1 MRIDEP
7 KRPGEDAGKNA
18 EQVYKW
24 MYRVTEQLNMM
35 MEQLERNNV
44 LDLMATG
51 IGTTAQNGLIGG
63 NVEDNSEDL
72 ALIKAE
78 QENIKSRLG
87 EINTAVD
94 DATSAVEEVAANLE
108 VLETQ
113 LGGYTIL
120 IGTSTVNFGTDATN
134 LTVKFGKTF
143 ASKPVVVTNQVFD
156 DANLV
161 TRTNYTTTTQFRV
174 STPDGAFTSSGTRDF
189 NWVAIGKLA

>member
-24 MYRVTEQLNMM
+24 MYRATEQLNMM

-63 NVEDNSEDL
+63 SVEDNSEDL

-78 QENIKSRLG
+78 QENIKTRMG
-87 EINTAVD
+87 ELNTAVD
-94 DATSAVEEVAANLE
+94 KATTAIELQLGGKTIFVGSATIAFSNKMNTVSVTFPREFSAVPNVVIQQVFDTANIILQGYKP
-108 VLETQ
+108 TATGFTAQ
-113 LGGYTIL
+113 LGGYF
-120 IGTSTVNFGTDATN
+120 S
-134 LTVKFGKTF
+134 
-143 ASKPVVVTNQVFD
+143 
-156 DANLV
+156 
-161 TRTNYTTTTQFRV
+161 
-174 STPDGAFTSSGTRDF
+174 SSGTRQF
-189 NWVAIGKLA
+189 QWIAIGDMA

>member
-63 NVEDNSEDL
+63 SVEDNSEDL

-78 QENIKSRLG
+78 QENIKTRMG
-87 EINTAVD
+87 ELNTAVD
-94 DATSAVEEVAANLE
+94 KATTAIEL
-108 VLETQ
+108 Q
-113 LGGYTIL
+113 LGGKTIFVGSAT
-120 IGTSTVNFGTDATN
+120 IAFSNKMNTVSI
-134 LTVKFGKTF
+134 TF
-143 ASKPVVVTNQVFD
+143 PRAFSAVPNVVIQQVFD
-156 DANLV
+156 
-161 TRTNYTTTTQFRV
+161 TTNIILQGYKPTAT
-174 STPDGAFTSSGTRDF
+174 GFTAQIGGYFSSSGTRQF
-189 NWVAIGKLA
+189 QWIAIGDMA

>member
-78 QENIKSRLG
+78 QENIKNRLG
-87 EINTAVD
+87 ELNTAVD
-94 DATSAVEEVAANLE
+94 DVADNVE
-108 VLETQ
+108 VLEGQ

-120 IGTSTVNFGTDATN
+120 IGTSTLEFGTTATN

-156 DANLV
+156 DANV
-161 TRTNYTTTTQFRV
+161 TVSLKNVTTTQFLAT
-174 STPDGAFTSSGTRDF
+174 TPGGAFTSTGTRDF
-189 NWVAIGKLA
+189 NWVAIGKQIQRL

>member
-18 EQVYKW
+18 EQIYKW

-78 QENIKSRLG
+78 QENIKTRLG
-87 EINTAVD
+87 ELN
-94 DATSAVEEVAANLE
+94 E
-108 VLETQ
+108 VLELQ
-113 LGGYTIL
+113 LGGKTIFVGSAT
-120 IGTSTVNFGTDATN
+120 IAFSNKMNTVSI
-134 LTVKFGKTF
+134 TF
-143 ASKPVVVTNQVFD
+143 PRAFSAVPNVVIQQVFD
-156 DANLV
+156 
-161 TRTNYTTTTQFRV
+161 TTNIILQGYKPTAT
-174 STPDGAFTSSGTRDF
+174 GFTAQIGGYFSSSGTRQF
-189 NWVAIGKLA
+189 QWIAIGDMA

>member
-24 MYRVTEQLNMM
+24 MYRATEQLNMM

-78 QENIKSRLG
+78 QENIKTRLG
-87 EINTAVD
+87 ELNTAVD
-94 DATSAVEEVAANLE
+94 EVADNVK
-108 VLETQ
+108 VLELQ
-113 LGGYTIL
+113 LGGKTIFVGSAT
-120 IGTSTVNFGTDATN
+120 IAFGNKMNTVA
-134 LTVKFGKTF
+134 VTF
-143 ASKPVVVTNQVFD
+143 PRAFSAVPNVVIQQVFD
-156 DANLV
+156 TANIILQGYKP
-161 TRTNYTTTTQFRV
+161 TAT
-174 STPDGAFTSSGTRDF
+174 GFTAQIGGYFSSSGTRQF
-189 NWVAIGKLA
+189 QWIAIGDMA

>member
-7 KRPGEDAGKNA
+7 KRPGENAGKNA

-78 QENIKSRLG
+78 QENIKTRLG
-87 EINTAVD
+87 ELN
-94 DATSAVEEVAANLE
+94 E
-108 VLETQ
+108 VLELQ

-120 IGTSTVNFGTDATN
+120 IGTSTLEFGTTATN

-156 DANLV
+156 DANV
-161 TRTNYTTTTQFRV
+161 TVSLKNVTTTQFRAT
-174 STPDGAFTSSGTRDF
+174 TPGGAFTSSGTRDF

>member
-78 QENIKSRLG
+78 QENIKTRLG
-87 EINTAVD
+87 ELN
-94 DATSAVEEVAANLE
+94 E
-108 VLETQ
+108 VLELQ
-113 LGGYTIL
+113 LGGKTIFVGSAT
-120 IGTSTVNFGTDATN
+120 IAFSNKMNTVS
-134 LTVKFGKTF
+134 VTF
-143 ASKPVVVTNQVFD
+143 PRAFSAVPNVVIQQVFD
-156 DANLV
+156 TANIILQGYKP
-161 TRTNYTTTTQFRV
+161 TAT
-174 STPDGAFTSSGTRDF
+174 GFTAQIGGYFSSSGTRQF
-189 NWVAIGKLA
+189 QWIAIGDTE

>member
-7 KRPGEDAGKNA
+7 KRPGEDVGKNA

-78 QENIKSRLG
+78 QENIKTRLG
-87 EINTAVD
+87 ELNTAVD
-94 DATSAVEEVAANLE
+94 NATSAVEEVATNLE
-108 VLETQ
+108 VLEAQ

-120 IGTSTVNFGTDATN
+120 IGTSTVNFGADATN
-134 LTVKFGKTF
+134 LTIKFGKTF

>member
-78 QENIKSRLG
+78 QENIKTRLG
-87 EINTAVD
+87 ELNK
-94 DATSAVEEVAANLE
+94 AVEAIEL
-108 VLETQ
+108 Q
-113 LGGYTIL
+113 LGGKTIFVGSAT
-120 IGTSTVNFGTDATN
+120 ISFSNKMNTVS
-134 LTVKFGKTF
+134 VTF
-143 ASKPVVVTNQVFD
+143 PREFSAVPNVVIQQVFD
-156 DANLV
+156 TANIILQGYKP
-161 TRTNYTTTTQFRV
+161 TAT
-174 STPDGAFTSSGTRDF
+174 GFTAQIGGYFSSSGTRQF
-189 NWVAIGKLA
+189 QWVAIGDTE

>member
-51 IGTTAQNGLIGG
+51 IGTTAQNGMIGG

-78 QENIKSRLG
+78 QENIKTRLG
-87 EINTAVD
+87 ELN
-94 DATSAVEEVAANLE
+94 E
-108 VLETQ
+108 VLELQ
-113 LGGYTIL
+113 LGGKTIFVGSAT
-120 IGTSTVNFGTDATN
+120 IAFSNKMNTVSI
-134 LTVKFGKTF
+134 TF
-143 ASKPVVVTNQVFD
+143 PREFSAVPNVVIQQVFD
-156 DANLV
+156 TANIILQGYKP
-161 TRTNYTTTTQFRV
+161 TAT
-174 STPDGAFTSSGTRDF
+174 GFTAQIGGYFSSSGTRQF
-189 NWVAIGKLA
+189 QWIAIGDMA

>member
-78 QENIKSRLG
+78 QENIKTRLG
-87 EINTAVD
+87 ELN
-94 DATSAVEEVAANLE
+94 E
-108 VLETQ
+108 VLELQ
-113 LGGYTIL
+113 LGGKTIFVGSAT
-120 IGTSTVNFGTDATN
+120 IAFSNKMNTVSI
-134 LTVKFGKTF
+134 TF
-143 ASKPVVVTNQVFD
+143 PRAFSAVPNVVIQQVFD
-156 DANLV
+156 
-161 TRTNYTTTTQFRV
+161 TTNIILQGYKPTAT
-174 STPDGAFTSSGTRDF
+174 GFTAQIGGYFSSSGTRQF
-189 NWVAIGKLA
+189 QWIAIGDMA

>member
-63 NVEDNSEDL
+63 NVEENSEDL

-78 QENIKSRLG
+78 QENIKTRLG
-87 EINTAVD
+87 ELN
-94 DATSAVEEVAANLE
+94 E
-108 VLETQ
+108 VLELQ
-113 LGGYTIL
+113 LGGKTIFVGSAT
-120 IGTSTVNFGTDATN
+120 IAFSNKMNTVSI
-134 LTVKFGKTF
+134 TF
-143 ASKPVVVTNQVFD
+143 PRAFSAVPNVVIQQVFD
-156 DANLV
+156 
-161 TRTNYTTTTQFRV
+161 TTNIILQGYKPTAT
-174 STPDGAFTSSGTRDF
+174 GFTAQIGGYFSSSGTRQF
-189 NWVAIGKLA
+189 QWIAIGDME

>member
-63 NVEDNSEDL
+63 NVEENSEDL

-78 QENIKSRLG
+78 QENIKTRLG
-87 EINTAVD
+87 ELN
-94 DATSAVEEVAANLE
+94 E
-108 VLETQ
+108 VLELQ
-113 LGGYTIL
+113 LGGKTIFVGSAT
-120 IGTSTVNFGTDATN
+120 IAFSNKMNTVAI
-134 LTVKFGKTF
+134 TF
-143 ASKPVVVTNQVFD
+143 PRAFSAVPNVVIQQVFD
-156 DANLV
+156 TANIILQGYKP
-161 TRTNYTTTTQFRV
+161 TAT
-174 STPDGAFTSSGTRDF
+174 GFTAQIGGYFSSSGTRQF
-189 NWVAIGKLA
+189 QWIAIGDMA

>member
-24 MYRVTEQLNMM
+24 MYRVAEQLNMM

-78 QENIKSRLG
+78 QENIKTRLG
-87 EINTAVD
+87 ELN
-94 DATSAVEEVAANLE
+94 E
-108 VLETQ
+108 VLELQ
-113 LGGYTIL
+113 LGGKTIFVGSAT
-120 IGTSTVNFGTDATN
+120 IAFSNKMNTVS
-134 LTVKFGKTF
+134 VTF
-143 ASKPVVVTNQVFD
+143 PREFSAVPNVVIQQVFD
-156 DANLV
+156 TANIILQGYKP
-161 TRTNYTTTTQFRV
+161 TAT
-174 STPDGAFTSSGTRDF
+174 GFTAQIGGYFSSSGTRQF
-189 NWVAIGKLA
+189 QWIAIGDMA

>member
-63 NVEDNSEDL
+63 NVEENSEDL

-78 QENIKSRLG
+78 QENIKTRLG
-87 EINTAVD
+87 EIN
-94 DATSAVEEVAANLE
+94 E
-108 VLETQ
+108 VLELQ
-113 LGGYTIL
+113 LGGKTIFVGSAT
-120 IGTSTVNFGTDATN
+120 IAFSNKMNTVS
-134 LTVKFGKTF
+134 VTF
-143 ASKPVVVTNQVFD
+143 PREFSAVPNVVIQQVFD
-156 DANLV
+156 TANIILQGYKP
-161 TRTNYTTTTQFRV
+161 TAT
-174 STPDGAFTSSGTRDF
+174 GFTAQIGGYFSSSGTRQF
-189 NWVAIGKLA
+189 QWIAIGDMA

>member
-24 MYRVTEQLNMM
+24 TYRVTEQLNMM

-78 QENIKSRLG
+78 QENIKTRLG
-87 EINTAVD
+87 ELN
-94 DATSAVEEVAANLE
+94 E
-108 VLETQ
+108 VLELQ
-113 LGGYTIL
+113 LGGKTIFVGSAT
-120 IGTSTVNFGTDATN
+120 IAFSNKMNTVSI
-134 LTVKFGKTF
+134 TF
-143 ASKPVVVTNQVFD
+143 PRAFSAVPNVVIQQVF
-156 DANLV
+156 A
-161 TRTNYTTTTQFRV
+161 TTNIILQGYKPTAT
-174 STPDGAFTSSGTRDF
+174 GFTAQIGGYFSSSGTRQF
-189 NWVAIGKLA
+189 QWIAIGDMA

>member
-63 NVEDNSEDL
+63 NVEENSEDL

-78 QENIKSRLG
+78 QENIKTRLG
-87 EINTAVD
+87 ELN
-94 DATSAVEEVAANLE
+94 E
-108 VLETQ
+108 VLELQ
-113 LGGYTIL
+113 LGGKTIL
-120 IGTSTVNFGTDATN
+120 VGSATIAFSNKMNTVSI
-134 LTVKFGKTF
+134 TF
-143 ASKPVVVTNQVFD
+143 PRAFSAVPNVVIQQVFD
-156 DANLV
+156 
-161 TRTNYTTTTQFRV
+161 TTNIILQGYKPTAT
-174 STPDGAFTSSGTRDF
+174 GFTAQIGGYFSSSGTRQF
-189 NWVAIGKLA
+189 QWIAIGDMA